1 MPWNKDG
8 SRKGSALYKKSSGF
22 KMSGWSPF
30 TKISD
35 DKKKVKKKDEKPI
48 KRENWVPAWPGAD
61 ISKQKWDSMT
71 SKEKKDYT
79 DKYGD

>member
-1 MPWNKDG
+1 MPNF
-8 SRKGSALYKKSSGF
+8 KKEGRGF
-22 KMSGWSPF
+22 KMKGFSPF
-30 TKISD
+30 TKID
-35 DKKKVKKKDEKPI
+35 DNKKKVKTKSVKKDEEPI

-79 DKYGD
+79 DKDGD

>member
-1 MPWNKDG
+1 MPNFKKDR
-8 SRKGSALYKKSSGF
+8 SKFSMK
-22 KMSGWSPF
+22 GWSPF

-35 DKKKVKKKDEKPI
+35 DKEKVKKKDEKPV
-48 KRENWVPAWPGAD
+48 KQGSWVPAWPGAD

-71 SKEKKDYT
+71 SEEQGEYT